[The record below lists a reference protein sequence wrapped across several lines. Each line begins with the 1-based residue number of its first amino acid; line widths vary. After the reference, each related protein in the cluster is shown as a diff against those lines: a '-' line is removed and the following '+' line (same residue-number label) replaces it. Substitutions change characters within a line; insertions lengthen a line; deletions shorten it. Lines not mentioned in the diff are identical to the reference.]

1 MTQDLE
7 FDELIDWCKKRILY
21 LLKGTISR
29 IDMRVDYANG
39 WKWDEFE
46 TLIAELTDF
55 IISRDEPEKR
65 QKILHNI
72 IGEDPFSWEQLIPDI
87 NIMQAEDD
95 GMLNVKYP
103 DGEVVRVWLNFDN
116 E

>member
-29 IDMRVDYANG
+29 VDMRVDYANG
-39 WKWDEFE
+39 WKWDEFK
-46 TLIAELTDF
+46 TLISELTDF

-65 QKILHNI
+65 QKILHDI
-72 IGEDPFSWEQLIPDI
+72 IGEDPIAWEELIPDI
-87 NIMQAEDD
+87 NIMEEEGD
-95 GMLNVKYP
+95 GKLNVRYP
-103 DGEVVRVWLNFDN
+103 DGEVVRVRLNFDN

>member
-21 LLKGTISR
+21 LLKGPIDKV
-29 IDMRVDYANG
+29 DMRVNANG
-39 WKWDEFE
+39 WKWDEFK
-46 TLIAELTDF
+46 TLISELTDF

-65 QKILHNI
+65 QKILRDI
-72 IGEDPFSWEQLIPDI
+72 IGEDPVAWEELIPDI
-87 NIMQAEDD
+87 NIMEDEGD
-95 GMLNVKYP
+95 GMLNVRYP
-103 DGEVVRVWLNFDN
+103 DGEVVRVRLNFDN